1 MERVLIVGCPGGGKS
16 TFARALRDRTGLP
29 LHYLDRIWHK
39 ADGSHLSR
47 EEFDRRLAELLAGD
61 RWILDGNYLRTLE
74 PRLARCDT
82 VFFLDYPPALCLE
95 GAAARIGRPREDLPW
110 VETSLDPEF
119 RRQILDFPR
128 EERPLLLRLLERYG
142 EGREVHIFRSR
153 EEGDAWLEQ
162 AAKGHG

>member
-16 TFARALRDRTGLP
+16 TFARALRDRTGLS
-29 LHYLDRIWHK
+29 LHYLDRIWHR

-82 VFFLDYPPALCLE
+82 VFFLDYPPALCL
-95 GAAARIGRPREDLPW
+95 
-110 VETSLDPEF
+110 
-119 RRQILDFPR
+119 
-128 EERPLLLRLLERYG
+128 
-142 EGREVHIFRSR
+142 
-153 EEGDAWLEQ
+153 
-162 AAKGHG
+162 